1 MWIHIP
7 LSAIYFYNMSNKEK
21 KYYKLAIIAIF
32 LGILVFA
39 IGGITMTLS
48 DAQIRANKKWN
59 DKNKDKMNYFRR
71 KSDSKNFILKYA
83 NEEDLNKTLEYIKQR
98 RNELKS

>member
-1 MWIHIP
+1 
-7 LSAIYFYNMSNKEK
+7 
-21 KYYKLAIIAIF
+21 
-32 LGILVFA
+32 
-39 IGGITMTLS
+39 MTLS

-59 DKNKDKMNYFRR
+59 DKNKDRMNYFRR

-83 NEEDLNKTLEYIKQR
+83 NEEDLDKTLEYVQQR

>member
-1 MWIHIP
+1 
-7 LSAIYFYNMSNKEK
+7 
-21 KYYKLAIIAIF
+21 
-32 LGILVFA
+32 
-39 IGGITMTLS
+39 MTLS

-59 DKNKDKMNYFRR
+59 DKNKDRMNYFRR

-83 NEEDLNKTLEYIKQR
+83 NEEDLDKTLEYIKQR

>member
-1 MWIHIP
+1 
-7 LSAIYFYNMSNKEK
+7 
-21 KYYKLAIIAIF
+21 
-32 LGILVFA
+32 
-39 IGGITMTLS
+39 MTLS

-83 NEEDLNKTLEYIKQR
+83 NEEDLDKTLEYVQQR

>member
-1 MWIHIP
+1 
-7 LSAIYFYNMSNKEK
+7 
-21 KYYKLAIIAIF
+21 
-32 LGILVFA
+32 
-39 IGGITMTLS
+39 MTLS

-83 NEEDLNKTLEYIKQR
+83 NQEDLDKTLEYVQQR

>member
-32 LGILVFA
+32 HGILVFA
-39 IGGITMTLS
+39 IGKLI
-48 DAQIRANKKWN
+48 
-59 DKNKDKMNYFRR
+59 
-71 KSDSKNFILKYA
+71 
-83 NEEDLNKTLEYIKQR
+83 
-98 RNELKS
+98 